1 MALMDFVVL
10 AVDPVGQGTC
20 PSNRISTS
28 GIIKKPRSLF
38 ARNWRARLV
47 PSLAQCFA
55 ALLLF
60 CLPQPT
66 HAVTLAWDAVTN
78 TPIAGYYLYVGTST
92 GSYDTTN
99 DVSNL
104 TQATL
109 TNLLA
114 GSTYFFAVTAYDANR
129 LQSDFS
135 TEISY
140 SVPTNTVTT
149 NLPAIALTYPPDGA
163 VFSGPALL
171 RLTASVSANGHT
183 VQRVQFYNSAT
194 RLGQDST
201 APYAMNWSNAVPGTY
216 NLRARLLYDTNLVMD
231 SSVATLTFLPPS
243 VPVSLATPKLTPG
256 GFQTVIT
263 WNIGQSYRIQRSTNL
278 LVWTDLLT
286 RVALE
291 SNYTFLDPSAA
302 VSARNFYR
310 VVSP

>member
-99 DVSNL
+99 DV
-104 TQATL
+104 
-109 TNLLA
+109 
-114 GSTYFFAVTAYDANR
+114 
-129 LQSDFS
+129 
-135 TEISY
+135 
-140 SVPTNTVTT
+140 
-149 NLPAIALTYPPDGA
+149 
-163 VFSGPALL
+163 
-171 RLTASVSANGHT
+171 
-183 VQRVQFYNSAT
+183 
-194 RLGQDST
+194 
-201 APYAMNWSNAVPGTY
+201 
-216 NLRARLLYDTNLVMD
+216 
-231 SSVATLTFLPPS
+231 
-243 VPVSLATPKLTPG
+243 
-256 GFQTVIT
+256 
-263 WNIGQSYRIQRSTNL
+263 
-278 LVWTDLLT
+278 
-286 RVALE
+286 
-291 SNYTFLDPSAA
+291 
-302 VSARNFYR
+302 
-310 VVSP
+310 